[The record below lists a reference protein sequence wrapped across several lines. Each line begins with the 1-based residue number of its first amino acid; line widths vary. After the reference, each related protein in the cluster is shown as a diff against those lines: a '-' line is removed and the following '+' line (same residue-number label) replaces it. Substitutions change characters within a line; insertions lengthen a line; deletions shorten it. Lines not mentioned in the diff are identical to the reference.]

1 MEKGFTITYEYG
13 DNLYVNP
20 TNRCDFNC
28 DFCLR
33 HNQSSGGSI
42 YTHNLW
48 LKREPSREELLSS
61 IESHDLSKY
70 RQLVFV
76 GFGEP
81 TYRFDDIC
89 WVIDRMKEKGEQIFT
104 RMDTNGTGSLRMKEK
119 GEQIFTRMD
128 TNGTGSLING
138 RDITPEFAGR
148 FDMVS
153 VSLNTD
159 TAEKYEALCHP
170 QFPGAY
176 EAMLD
181 FTRRVRQFV
190 PHVMMTVVDTIS
202 PEEIE
207 ACRKRR
213 TWGPSTGCGPTSR
226 IEPVFPGKA
235 RPSRGRRKER
245 IFVYVSTVRDP
256 DHGRP
261 GGLDRRKGDEHR
273 RRIAA
278 QHRGGHRGLL
288 CGQLCFRTAGLLR
301 LRLFRQPPGERGG
314 SMPLHLAGAPTL
326 PVILR
331 KKETPSGVSF
341 FSRFLI
347 KAFSSVRSARRRGR

>member
-48 LKREPSREELLSS
+48 LKREPSREEMLAS
-61 IESHDLSKY
+61 IESHDLTKY

-104 RMDTNGTGSLRMKEK
+104 RMDTNGTGSL
-119 GEQIFTRMD
+119 
-128 TNGTGSLING
+128 ING

-148 FDMVS
+148 FHMVS

-190 PHVMMTVVDTIS
+190 PRVMMTVVDTIS
-202 PEEIE
+202 PEEE
-207 ACRKRR
+207 AH
-213 TWGPSTGCGPTSR
+213 
-226 IEPVFPGKA
+226 
-235 RPSRGRRKER
+235 
-245 IFVYVSTVRDP
+245 VRDQVQKV
-256 DHGRP
+256 DTMYAE
-261 GGLDRRKGDEHR
+261 LKSLS
-273 RRIAA
+273 A
-278 QHRGGHRGLL
+278 
-288 CGQLCFRTAGLLR
+288 
-301 LRLFRQPPGERGG
+301 
-314 SMPLHLAGAPTL
+314 
-326 PVILR
+326 
-331 KKETPSGVSF
+331 
-341 FSRFLI
+341 
-347 KAFSSVRSARRRGR
+347 KA

>member
-48 LKREPSREELLSS
+48 LQREPTREELLAS
-61 IESHDLSKY
+61 IESHDLTKY

-81 TYRFDDIC
+81 SYRFDDIC
-89 WVIDRMKEKGEQIFT
+89 WVIDRMKEKGEH
-104 RMDTNGTGSLRMKEK
+104 
-119 GEQIFTRMD
+119 IFTRMD

-190 PHVMMTVVDTIS
+190 PRVMMTVVDTIS
-202 PEEIE
+202 PEKIE
-207 ACRKRR
+207 ACRKICEEDVGAEYRVR
-213 TWGPSTGCGPTSR
+213 AYIKDGAG
-226 IEPVFPGKA
+226 FPGKGIA
-235 RPSRGRRKER
+235 LPGTEKRKDF
-245 IFVYVSTVRDP
+245 IYVSTVRDP
-256 DHGRP
+256 HHGRP
-261 GGLDRRKGDEHR
+261 GGLDRRKGDEYR
-273 RRIAA
+273 RRLAA
-278 QHRGGHRGLL
+278 QHRGGRHRLL
-288 CGQLCFRTAGLLR
+288 CGQLCVRPPGLLR
-301 LRLFRQPPGERGG
+301 LRLFCEPAGERGG
-314 SMPLHLAGAPTL
+314 RVPLHLAGPEAIRINAL
-326 PVILR
+326 I
-331 KKETPSGVSF
+331 KKETPTASL
-341 FSRFLI
+341 FSCQ
-347 KAFSSVRSARRRGR
+347 KASQSSRP